1 MSDTEAA
8 DMEPDAPSAASD
20 AVVAAQEQAD
30 EERVIGLDAAPGESD
45 KAVDAEGV
53 SEEGQNPFAGVLAA
67 IAGAEDVD
75 MADVAPLDTGT
86 EPYSSAFTAHRST
99 DAGPPT
105 STTSTMAA
113 AAADAEEVAP
123 LSSPELSFPSAAQP
137 HPAAPSSSALQRPAT
152 PPRHCS
158 YSTTGVAP
166 SSASSAD
173 TLVAGTQNTALGTPS
188 RRTPT
193 ASGAETLLLTQTEL
207 ASGGEDSPDPLR
219 IVPTPSPAAA
229 SVSRSNAV
237 GIRSRSV
244 TPAPCGGM
252 TSNPLQ
258 SSPIRG
264 TSGPGRQRSKT
275 PSFPGP
281 FDGREN
287 LDPLATGKAGSRR
300 GGPSGQRG
308 MSALAEAPGGDED
321 DDELMMRPVQVVRA
335 TSAGPVRPVK
345 RAGSNRMEPYLD
357 IPVAPVASSS
367 TSASRS
373 GSGRKSRS
381 ASRSVPPKVKQED
394 DADELEMDFE
404 AAAALPAASGSGARN
419 RRASTEKPSQRQAQ
433 RATPEHKFSLVIP
446 TTVKAR
452 ENSPSNRRSR
462 PSSRSPASTPRP
474 SRPSSPRALTSAN
487 EHTTASSSAPDSVET
502 SNTSTESQPQQVP
515 HPLSQ
520 TLAAQNETTLRS
532 SVAPTSPLSSLP
544 PSTADNHR
552 TSPAP
557 SRLDRAPTKRVR
569 SARKSEAHDAFST
582 DDELAHAERAS
593 GSSSSSSLGADH
605 PSPKKKPRSAKV
617 PAEPKKKPRRSLFAR
632 SESEKEEE
640 EEAEPVKGKGRGKKA
655 TKPAAK
661 SKAKGKGKVKRDKEE
676 EELDVDA
683 DELPSPV
690 RRESLGLRASRN
702 GGRRKSMKEASSSSA
717 SDGEES
723 EDDAGSGSETEF
735 EEKKATP
742 KKRGRPP
749 KSAASAKGGSTAK
762 GKSKAGA
769 TEKKAASAK
778 GKAAKGKGK
787 AKAKENANVQ
797 ISTSAASSSPHKLPS
812 LRPTSSLASQLLAPD
827 AALPETPE
835 QRAKGWSLNTLPTG
849 KPVWAHVA
857 SDAEG
862 GGFWWPAEVHGN
874 VWDKPFTVKLYI
886 DAGSTVLE
894 CSPELVSYPIPS
906 AADVLTFRNPIKLRF
921 DRFSFQDGSSAAPS
935 AEAFASV
942 LEQAIAKDAQADDDE
957 DSDDGLPPPSSFGA
971 GPTKGK
977 KRAEPESD
985 TESEVEVAL
994 ETESEDELL
1003 KDEDEAAGIEFPAVC
1018 IAKYRTGW
1026 WAAQVKGY
1034 QPPPKPSP
1042 SKAPPKNGRKP
1053 AKPKGKFLVEY
1064 TDDSTGLVTRANLLL
1079 PRDKRFFTVSLGETK
1094 FDIPNDYDE
1103 QLREFSTVT
1112 AVPTYQSIINET
1124 YPPAQRLNDAFYAA
1138 GKARSELV
1146 HEAKY
1151 GELSDEHVDVMRE
1164 GIEQWMKSGG
1174 EDGGRPTGSKRFEAL
1189 TDSERATYAA
1199 DILLSTCAVLNY
1211 MVDQKLEQDA
1221 EKEIRKE
1228 GNLSPD
1234 KQEVELRAFKRAKHE
1249 LDNRSVTKAVHAIRK
1264 SKGIVAQAKAQ
1275 SSKK

>member
-452 ENSPSNRRSR
+452 ENSP
-462 PSSRSPASTPRP
+462 
-474 SRPSSPRALTSAN
+474 
-487 EHTTASSSAPDSVET
+487 
-502 SNTSTESQPQQVP
+502 
-515 HPLSQ
+515 
-520 TLAAQNETTLRS
+520 NETTLRS

-787 AKAKENANVQ
+787 AKAKENG
-797 ISTSAASSSPHKLPS
+797 SSASSSPHKLPS